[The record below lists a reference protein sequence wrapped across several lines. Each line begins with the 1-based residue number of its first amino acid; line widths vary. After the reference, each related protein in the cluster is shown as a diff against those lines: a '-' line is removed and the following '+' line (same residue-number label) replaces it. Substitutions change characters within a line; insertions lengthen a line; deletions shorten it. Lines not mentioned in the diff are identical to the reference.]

1 MEKKT
6 ISVNSE
12 NFETSEKG
20 IFAAGDICTYPGKL
34 KLILSGF
41 HEVALASVECFK
53 RARPNEKFR
62 FEFTTSSK
70 AIQDRL
76 GKK

>member
-1 MEKKT
+1 MFLSRKT
-6 ISVNSE
+6 KIDT
-12 NFETSEKG
+12 FR
-20 IFAAGDICTYPGKL
+20 
-34 KLILSGF
+34 F

-70 AIQDRL
+70 TIHDRL
-76 GKK
+76 GKMIELLTANTPMVRKYQ